1 LVAKRVA
8 GVAGSAAGSAAGGFL
23 NNPGAVAAIGI
34 VVAIVTSLLIFRKDI
49 SEFFSG
55 LGNINIELP
64 TIEFPDITFPDF
76 PDITFPDFPDF
87 PDFTS
92 IFENFFNQFQFG
104 NGDGGP
110 GPVPPGEIGDSGVTL
125 PPGCFIDDQG
135 RLDCPSPPTFDAC
148 AEFPDLPQCQPE
160 EPEQLPPGFVGPP
173 GPGQQ
178 ECFDIPVLTGG
189 TFNSCT
195 GEFTPPVAPE
205 PVPGPTLP
213 PGFVGGGPSFEGGT
227 IFETTDESC
236 TTLSCVIDRNPGFSA
251 SQAADRL
258 AEILGTFGD
267 FDFGTNTGSGFGPG
281 DDPTGPIVTGGATLE
296 SEAQRAACTS
306 CDLFGLN
313 CPICRGE
320 IGA

>member
-8 GVAGSAAGSAAGGFL
+8 GVAGSAAGGVAGGFL
-23 NNPGAVAAIGI
+23 NNPGALAAIGI
-34 VVAIVTSLLIFRKDI
+34 VVSIITTLVIFRKDI

-55 LGNINIELP
+55 LGQITLPEITLP

-92 IFENFFNQFQFG
+92 LFEQFFNQFGGGGAGGLPLPPDVEDTGLLSPEERAACECGTSIIQDIQ
-104 NGDGGP
+104 GDVQEKCLP
-110 GPVPPGEIGDSGVTL
+110 CEEEQPPGGGFIG
-125 PPGCFIDDQG
+125 P
-135 RLDCPSPPTFDAC
+135 
-148 AEFPDLPQCQPE
+148 PE
-160 EPEQLPPGFVGPP
+160 ECIDVPL
-173 GPGQQ
+173 
-178 ECFDIPVLTGG
+178 ITGG
-189 TFNSCT
+189 SFNSCT

-213 PGFVGGGPSFEGGT
+213 PGFEGGGPSFEGGT
-227 IFETTDESC
+227 IFPIDICNMS
-236 TTLSCVIDRNPGFSA
+236 LSDIIDANPGISA
-251 SQAADRL
+251 SQAADMKFQ
-258 AEILGTFGD
+258 ACEESD

>member
-1 LVAKRVA
+1 MVAKRAAAV
-8 GVAGSAAGSAAGGFL
+8 GGSAVGGAAGGFL
-23 NNPGAVAAIGI
+23 NNPGALAAIGI
-34 VVAIVTSLLIFRKDI
+34 IVTIVTTLLVFRKDI

-55 LGNINIELP
+55 LGQITLPEITLP

-87 PDFTS
+87 PEFPDFAS

-125 PPGCFIDDQG
+125 PEGCFIDSQG
-135 RLDCPSPPTFDAC
+135 RLDCPSPPTFNVCDD
-148 AEFPDLPQCQPE
+148 FPELCEPPEPGDDDFIGPVQPDEPFMLPDTPPIP
-160 EPEQLPPGFVGPP
+160 PEQPPGPELPPGF
-173 GPGQQ
+173 
-178 ECFDIPVLTGG
+178 E
-189 TFNSCT
+189 
-195 GEFTPPVAPE
+195 
-205 PVPGPTLP
+205 
-213 PGFVGGGPSFEGGT
+213 GGGPSFEGGT

-251 SQAADRL
+251 SQAANRL

-281 DDPTGPIVTGGATLE
+281 DDPTGPLVTGGATLE

-306 CDLFGLN
+306 CELFGLN